1 VSRSE
6 WPRFVVLQQTRPDR
20 PHEAVGSVHA
30 ADAEMALMSARDVY
44 ARRPRV
50 FNAWVVPEEAVFART
65 AEELAK
71 DESWR
76 EMEAPAGASPTTY
89 LVCQKQSQRRS
100 MTYVT
105 HVGDVEARTPQEA
118 LARALDTFD
127 RDDVYVWWVFPAAA
141 VTANREEDVESWFDP
156 ARDKTYRQQSAYGFV
171 GSRRRRGRRRR
182 GQTSKD
188 ESES

>member
-6 WPRFVVLQQTRPDR
+6 WPRFVVLQQSRPGR

-30 ADAEMALMSARDVY
+30 VDAEMALLSARDVY

-50 FNAWVVPEEAVFART
+50 FNAWVVPEEAIFAKT
-65 AEELAK
+65 AEELAE

-76 EMEAPAGASPTTY
+76 EGEVPAGATPTPY

-105 HVGDVEARTPQEA
+105 HVGEVEARTPREA
-118 LARALDTFD
+118 LVRALNTFD
-127 RDDVYVWWVFPAAA
+127 HEDVYVWWVFPAAA
-141 VTANREEDVESWFDP
+141 VTANDEEDVESWFDP

-171 GSRRRRGRRRR
+171 GTRRRRRGRRR
-182 GQTSKD
+182 QQSEE
-188 ESES
+188 ES